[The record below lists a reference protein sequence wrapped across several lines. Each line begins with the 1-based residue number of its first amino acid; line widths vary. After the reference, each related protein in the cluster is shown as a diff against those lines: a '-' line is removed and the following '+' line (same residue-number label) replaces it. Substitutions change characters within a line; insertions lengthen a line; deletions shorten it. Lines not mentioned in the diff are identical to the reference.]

1 MKGALLLI
9 PALLLVPTLAFAQTE
24 GPGSSG
30 TIPNSHASDT
40 AKAKVAAAMTRRATH
55 VRGEAVGLDNQP
67 VTGGPVTPATR
78 ATRATPATAHPGEG
92 PATPATP
99 ATPAVPAS
107 PSHRPDHAGQGGQ
120 GRSNNP
126 RRP

>member
-1 MKGALLLI
+1 MKRTVWFVPALLI
-9 PALLLVPTLAFAQTE
+9 PALATAQAPTT
-24 GPGSSG
+24 
-30 TIPNSHASDT
+30 PNANASDI
-40 AKAKVAAAMTRRATH
+40 AKSKAAAGAPRAKQ

-67 VTGGPVTPATR
+67 VSAPASPSPATKS
-78 ATRATPATAHPGEG
+78 TGATPHPGEG

-99 ATPAVPAS
+99 ATPS
-107 PSHRPDHAGQGGQ
+107 SHSKRPDHAGQGGQ